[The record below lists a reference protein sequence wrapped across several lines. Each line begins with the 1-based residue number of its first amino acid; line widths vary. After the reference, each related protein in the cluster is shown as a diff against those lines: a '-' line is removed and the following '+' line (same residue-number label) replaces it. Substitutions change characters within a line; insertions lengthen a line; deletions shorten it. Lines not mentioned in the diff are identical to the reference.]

1 MSTKQYSEKTL
12 SLAIF
17 ISAALWGLYWIPLRA
32 IENMGISTKRG
43 QALKNGTVQD
53 PGIPKFSMARNGI
66 Q

>member
-1 MSTKQYSEKTL
+1 
-12 SLAIF
+12 
-17 ISAALWGLYWIPLRA
+17 
-32 IENMGISTKRG
+32 MGISTKRG